1 MRNYEKKP
9 EQNQDKKQDQEN
21 WTVPEIEGHGWMYF
35 YVCGECHGQVN
46 WHDPVCSHCGW
57 RLNWNG

>member
-1 MRNYEKKP
+1 MEEKKQ
-9 EQNQDKKQDQEN
+9 EQKQEQEH
-21 WTVPEIEGHGWMYF
+21 WTKPEIEGDRWSWF

-57 RLNWNG
+57 RLDWNG